1 MRPLKPPGFRSRRC
15 RRRTWRSCAAPS
27 RSSGDTR
34 RGSRNPRSRF
44 AAPDIEFEE
53 DPSFPEAGTFRGRD
67 AYLRYARDFIAQFE
81 QFVFSVE
88 ELIDA
93 GPDKV
98 LVCLHLTGRGKES
111 GAAFDFRPAWLYTVC
126 DGRVVKI
133 RAYLDRGEA
142 LEAAGLRE

>member
-1 MRPLKPPGFRSRRC
+1 MSQENVEVVRQVIGTESLD
-15 RRRTWRSCAAPS
+15 AAKAGGADAFIERLDS
-27 RSSGDTR
+27 
-34 RGSRNPRSRF
+34 
-44 AAPDIEFEE
+44 DIEFEE

-67 AYLRYARDFIAQFE
+67 IYLRYARDFIAQFE
-81 QFVFSVE
+81 QLVFSVE

-111 GAAFDFRPAWLYTVC
+111 GAAFDFRPAWLYTVR

-142 LEAAGLRE
+142 LGAAGLRE